1 MSIKLDHDQLRLI
14 RAVHNFPKV
23 REMAMSSDLGML
35 VLIVGALAMFAGVL
49 GWASWEE
56 TRARRRNERQSGL

>member
-1 MSIKLDHDQLRLI
+1 
-14 RAVHNFPKV
+14 
-23 REMAMSSDLGML
+23 MSSDLGML